1 MNYYVEVWK
10 KALDFGG
17 RARRAEYWYFVLFN
31 VLISIVLGIVDGMVG
46 LKTEQGVGMLGAL
59 YSVAILIPSIAV
71 GVRRLHDTGKTGWL
85 LLVAFIPCIGAFI
98 LLYFF
103 IQDSQPGP
111 NQYGPN
117 PKGL

>member
-17 RARRAEYWYFVLFN
+17 RARRAEYWYFILFN
-31 VLISIVLGIVDGMVG
+31 ILVSILLQIVEAMIG
-46 LKTEQGVGMLGAL
+46 LKTEQGVGLLSGL
-59 YSVAILIPSIAV
+59 YSVAILIPAIAV

-85 LLVAFIPCIGAFI
+85 MLVGLIPCVGFLI
-98 LLYFF
+98 LIFF
-103 IQDSQPGP
+103 FVQDSQPGP